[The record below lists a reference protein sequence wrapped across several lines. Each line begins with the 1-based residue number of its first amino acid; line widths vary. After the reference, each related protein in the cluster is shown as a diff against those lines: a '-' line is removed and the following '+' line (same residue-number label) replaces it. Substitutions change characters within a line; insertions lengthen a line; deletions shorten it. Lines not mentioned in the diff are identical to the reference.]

1 MLVLTRRNGEAL
13 FVTNDIEVRVLG
25 VKGNQVR
32 LGVSAPSGAAIF
44 REEVK
49 DQFAH
54 KGGLQA
60 LVEAL
65 AGVEVGSGVATESA
79 EALSA

>member
-54 KGGLQA
+54 KGGIKA
-60 LVEAL
+60 LVLEL
-65 AGVEVGSGVATESA
+65 GGIELGSGAVADCA